1 MVRAHQCA
9 NCRVRGGLIIRS
21 EAADNGGMPLE
32 FVLPYFVLWATLM
45 QGLLV
50 AAKILP
56 PTCRRCGLD
65 LERRKLGAPVCRCA
79 HQVS

>member
-1 MVRAHQCA
+1 
-9 NCRVRGGLIIRS
+9 
-21 EAADNGGMPLE
+21 MPFD

-50 AAKILP
+50 SAKILP

-79 HQVS
+79 THDTA